1 MNCFTE
7 MIVSLPGHELHEGRH
22 EFHEGYIPCI
32 SMFSMAPWLKWFHIV
47 FFVSIVPFVTLYA
60 SCSNKCYNKPL
71 GFSNLPF

>member
-32 SMFSMAPWLKWFHIV
+32 SMFSMAPWLK
-47 FFVSIVPFVTLYA
+47 
-60 SCSNKCYNKPL
+60 
-71 GFSNLPF
+71 